1 SPERNTLPAY
11 RSQGGGDHLINRLAK
26 NSLFCDRAHKINTIM
41 ILSKLLPIFLF
52 LSHDVT
58 KKTPFMDKH

>member
-1 SPERNTLPAY
+1 L
-11 RSQGGGDHLINRLAK
+11 LINRLAK

-58 KKTPFMDKH
+58 KKNTFYG